1 MGSVKKKNLNKFIS
15 LFTAI
20 VLFITLLPYKGNV
33 SAEEADE
40 ISMLQVEVNGV
51 KEEMK
56 VYQNGLYE
64 TSVDGTGN
72 DVKYTVIK
80 DGKTV
85 TSKTVTADKDSKVYI
100 RYSSKDDEV
109 YDSVN
114 DKDSFKSCGTL
125 VGGIESFIVD
135 GQTWKQ
141 DDANMD
147 MEYIGGGFYKRT
159 FDVKP
164 GATGKMEYK
173 VSYGH
178 IWSNGEVGSN
188 ASITLTGEE
197 SKLTVIGNYLDNYV
211 MAYSDLDEN
220 NLNVVYSIIGDAR
233 GGANP
238 WDETA
243 KGYEFTNLSQ
253 DGKLVY
259 SKYYDAGTYQ

>member
-1 MGSVKKKNLNKFIS
+1 MGSVKKKNLDKFIS

-64 TSVDGTGN
+64 TSVDGTGS

-85 TSKTVTADKDSKVYI
+85 TSKSVKADKDSKVYI

-135 GQTWKQ
+135 GQ
-141 DDANMD
+141 
-147 MEYIGGGFYKRT
+147 
-159 FDVKP
+159 
-164 GATGKMEYK
+164 
-173 VSYGH
+173 
-178 IWSNGEVGSN
+178 
-188 ASITLTGEE
+188 
-197 SKLTVIGNYLDNYV
+197 
-211 MAYSDLDEN
+211 
-220 NLNVVYSIIGDAR
+220 
-233 GGANP
+233 
-238 WDETA
+238 
-243 KGYEFTNLSQ
+243 
-253 DGKLVY
+253 
-259 SKYYDAGTYQ
+259 

>member
-1 MGSVKKKNLNKFIS
+1 MGSMKKKSFYNLIS

-20 VLFITLLPYKGNV
+20 VLFITLLPYKGVV
-33 SAEEADE
+33 SAEETDK
-40 ISMLQVEVNGV
+40 ISMLQVEINGV

-64 TSVDGTGN
+64 TDIDGTGS
-72 DVKYTVIK
+72 DIKYDVIK

-85 TSKTVTADKDSKVYI
+85 TSKTVKADKDTKIYV

-114 DKDSFKSCGTL
+114 DKNSFKTSGTL
-125 VGGIESFIVD
+125 VGGIESAIVG

-164 GATGKMEYK
+164 GATGKVEYK

-178 IWSNGEVGSN
+178 SWDNGEIGSN
-188 ASITLTGEE
+188 ASITLTGKE
-197 SKLTVIGNYLDNYV
+197 SKLTVIGTYLDN
-211 MAYSDLDEN
+211 
-220 NLNVVYSIIGDAR
+220 
-233 GGANP
+233 
-238 WDETA
+238 
-243 KGYEFTNLSQ
+243 
-253 DGKLVY
+253 
-259 SKYYDAGTYQ
+259 